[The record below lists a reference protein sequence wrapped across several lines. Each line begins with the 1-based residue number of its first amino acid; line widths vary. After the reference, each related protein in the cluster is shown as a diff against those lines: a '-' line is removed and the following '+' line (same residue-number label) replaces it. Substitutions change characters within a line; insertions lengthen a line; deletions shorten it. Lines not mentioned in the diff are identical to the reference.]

1 VSETDL
7 ACSACHRTLPIEQ
20 FKPGRNRCRQCRK
33 ASYAAWYATPEGK
46 AMRAASNAARYASPE
61 GKAMQKASAAYRASP
76 EGKAMRKASNDAYRA
91 TPEGAAKRAASD
103 AAYRATPEGAAK
115 RAAYD
120 AYRASPEGKAMRK
133 ASDAAYLATPEGA
146 AKRAAYAAA
155 YRASPEGKAVRKA
168 SYAARYASPEGKAMR
183 KASDDAYLATPGGK
197 AMKQIQRHRRR
208 GGMTEGSATPAVFQ
222 KMSEVKK
229 CPYCGRKRP
238 PGSRFHIDH
247 IWPLRLGGWNAAW
260 NYVACCRACNLKKGK
275 LSPLAWLEKL
285 SPEHR
290 TSAERAWNKVNRLWR
305 DPPLARADRALVTS
319 TCPPNRR

>member
-1 VSETDL
+1 M
-7 ACSACHRTLPIEQ
+7 
-20 FKPGRNRCRQCRK
+20 RK
-33 ASYAAWYATPEGK
+33 AAYAARYATPEGK
-46 AMRAASNAARYASPE
+46 AKQKAFYDARYATP
-61 GKAMQKASAAYRASP
+61 G
-76 EGKAMRKASNDAYRA
+76 GKAMRKASNAAYLA
-91 TPEGAAKRAASD
+91 TPG
-103 AAYRATPEGAAK
+103 
-115 RAAYD
+115 
-120 AYRASPEGKAMRK
+120 GKAMRK
-133 ASDAAYLATPEGA
+133 ASAA
-146 AKRAAYAAA
+146 
-155 YRASPEGKAVRKA
+155 
-168 SYAARYASPEGKAMR
+168 
-183 KASDDAYLATPGGK
+183 AYLATPGGK